1 MLIQTGT
8 QSLESAEALDRA
20 LGFPSLAYPVIHI
33 AGSNGKGSVALKIA
47 KALELSGYRVG
58 LYTSP
63 HLFSL
68 QERIVIGQELI
79 PEEVALEGIA
89 KMQAL
94 GARSFFESMTFVA
107 FEFFKEK
114 GVDVAVI
121 ETGLGGRFDATNVV
135 QPILSIITS
144 ISREHT
150 SLLGDQL
157 EKIAQEKAGI
167 LKENIP
173 VVLGPKAR
181 FQAIYE
187 KGKQLNCPLY
197 LSKKISHFF
206 DEENSAIAELSLG
219 ALSTHFTLMPSA
231 IHEGIALRPP
241 CRFEKINGVIF
252 DVAHNPDAIFHL
264 IQALHH
270 FYPDRTFRFVAG
282 FSKDKE
288 FDLCLDHMAKVASMI
303 HLVEAP
309 SERAASV
316 ALLEKTLSSEKCMK
330 HASIQEGVSNALLA
344 ARLSGDQLVVCG
356 SFYIM
361 QEAKEA
367 LSRSYSMS

>member
-8 QSLESAEALDRA
+8 QSLESAEALDHA
-20 LGFPSLAYPVIHI
+20 LGFPSRAYPVIHI

-68 QERIVIGQELI
+68 QERIAVGQELI

-167 LKENIP
+167 LKENVP

-181 FQAIYE
+181 FQEIYE

-219 ALSTHFTLMPSA
+219 ALSTHFTLTPSA

-264 IQALHH
+264 IQALHQ

-316 ALLEKTLSSEKCMK
+316 ALLEKALASEKCMK

-344 ARLSGDQLVVCG
+344 ARLSGDQLVICG

-367 LSRSYSMS
+367 ILVGTTR